1 MRLIEVIA
9 HYLKLEIDLDLI
21 NYAFKLNVM
30 EKHFQKIKKPRN

>member
-21 NYAFKLNVM
+21 NYAFELNVT
-30 EKHFQKIKKPRN
+30 EKRLQKNKKHMN